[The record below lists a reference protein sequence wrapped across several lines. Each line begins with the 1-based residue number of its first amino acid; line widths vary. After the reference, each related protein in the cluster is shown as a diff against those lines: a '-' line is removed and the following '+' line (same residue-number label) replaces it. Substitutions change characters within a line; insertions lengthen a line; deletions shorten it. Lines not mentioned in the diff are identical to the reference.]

1 MTNNQ
6 TLLEIWRREL
16 EAAGWRDGPINTETG
31 STDMANVSH
40 EVPTIHPEMA
50 IAPEGTPGHSREFA
64 AHAGGPDG
72 DAMLPIAIRVLAA
85 TAVELV
91 EQPGARGARVGR
103 AVRGRGGP
111 PAEAVALSDILAGHA
126 SDAELLAE
134 IYDLEHDE
142 IDEDLAFY
150 REWARRS
157 PGSVIDLGCGS
168 GRLFEPLLAGGATR
182 IVGVDGSPSLL
193 DRAAARVQSH
203 ASLRQAH
210 APRAHRA
217 HRRRRPHGCGGRDR
231 FALAILAGVISHL
244 DGPEDALRALAAA
257 RRLLEPDGTLIVDV
271 LGPGGL
277 PPHDLPLSL
286 DWERTM
292 GDRRVVRRSRLER
305 REAPEG
311 LRVTYA
317 TLTDVVRADGTIA
330 RLPASFRLWYPT
342 AAALVALA
350 GEAELAVVAV
360 YGSHDLEGLDD
371 DSERCIVV
379 ARPKAVLPE
388 TE

>member
-1 MTNNQ
+1 M
-6 TLLEIWRREL
+6 
-16 EAAGWRDGPINTETG
+16 D
-31 STDMANVSH
+31 
-40 EVPTIHPEMA
+40 
-50 IAPEGTPGHSREFA
+50 
-64 AHAGGPDG
+64 
-72 DAMLPIAIRVLAA
+72 
-85 TAVELV
+85 
-91 EQPGARGARVGR
+91 R
-103 AVRGRGGP
+103 AVRGRGRP

-157 PGSVIDLGCGS
+157 PGNVIDLGCGS

-193 DRAAARVQSH
+193 DRASERIRSH
-203 ASLRQAH
+203 ASLREAH
-210 APRAHRA
+210 ARGRIELIVRDVRHV
-217 HRRRRPHGCGGRDR
+217 RRPER
-231 FALAILAGVISHL
+231 FALAIMAGVISHL
-244 DGPEDALRALAAA
+244 DGPEDALCALTAA
-257 RRLLEPDGTLIVDV
+257 RRLLEPGGTLIVDV

-286 DWERTM
+286 DWERAM
-292 GDRRVVRRSRLER
+292 GDRRIVRRSRLDR
-305 REAPEG
+305 RATPEG
-311 LRVTYA
+311 LRVAYA

-350 GEAELAVVAV
+350 GGAELEVVAV
-360 YGSHDLEGLDD
+360 YGSHDLEGLAD

>member
-1 MTNNQ
+1 
-6 TLLEIWRREL
+6 
-16 EAAGWRDGPINTETG
+16 
-31 STDMANVSH
+31 
-40 EVPTIHPEMA
+40 
-50 IAPEGTPGHSREFA
+50 
-64 AHAGGPDG
+64 
-72 DAMLPIAIRVLAA
+72 
-85 TAVELV
+85 
-91 EQPGARGARVGR
+91 VGR
-103 AVRGRGGP
+103 ALRGRGGP
-111 PAEAVALSDILAGHA
+111 PAEAATLSDILAGHA

-193 DRAAARVQSH
+193 ERASARVESH
-203 ASLRQAH
+203 ASLREAH
-210 APRAHRA
+210 GRGRIELTVGDV
-217 HRRRRPHGCGGRDR
+217 RRVRRTDR
-231 FALAILAGVISHL
+231 FALAILAGVLSHL
-244 DGPEDALRALAAA
+244 DGPEDALRALSAA
-257 RRLLEPDGTLIVDV
+257 RGLLEPDGTLIVDV

-286 DWERTM
+286 DWERAM

-305 REAPEG
+305 RETPEG
-311 LRVTYA
+311 LRVSYA